1 MKTAIP
7 VYKQGFNGPICEHF
21 GHCEKYVIVDYDE
34 TSKKIT
40 TIDEIDNPPHH
51 EGGCMQSVML
61 LKNKGVNSIITIG
74 VGQRP
79 LMGFLQQ
86 GIKVVKGVSATARE
100 NFEQFLAGKL
110 QSTTS
115 STCNH

>member
-1 MKTAIP
+1 MMKP
-7 VYKQGFNGPICEHF
+7 RKRL
-21 GHCEKYVIVDYDE
+21 
-34 TSKKIT
+34 
-40 TIDEIDNPPHH
+40 PPLMKLIIRPTN

-100 NFEQFLAGKL
+100 ISNN
-110 QSTTS
+110 S
-115 STCNH
+115 